1 MQLSCPNCGA
11 TYDVPENA
19 IGPSGRKIRC
29 RACDTSWFEPGRLAP
44 ASSAPLPATPPPVS
58 PIPVATPVPESPMAE
73 PEAYAEQEAPPR
85 RRRGPWLLLGL
96 VILVVILGGVAATV
110 LLGPQQIVSRL
121 GLGERRVPLG
131 IAITREP
138 DWRMIAGGSQLFAVS
153 GRIWNPT
160 KVEQAVPDIRAELKD
175 TQGKTVY
182 HWTITR
188 PVQKLAPG
196 ASANFDGAAVDVP
209 AASAKVNVT
218 FAGNDGG

>member
-11 TYDVPENA
+11 TYQVPDNA
-19 IGPSGRKIRC
+19 IGPNGRKIRC
-29 RACDTSWFEPGRLAP
+29 RACETSWFEPGQAAP
-44 ASSAPLPATPPPVS
+44 PAPPPMTPPPVS
-58 PIPVATPVPESPMAE
+58 PIPASTPPPQSPALAAG
-73 PEAYAEQEAPPR
+73 EAPSREKPPR

-110 LLGPQQIVSRL
+110 LLGPQQMVSRL
-121 GLGERRVPLG
+121 GLSERRVPLG

-160 KVEQAVPDIRAELKD
+160 NVEQPVPDIRAELKD
-175 TQGKTVY
+175 AEGRTVY

-188 PVQKLAPG
+188 PVPRLAPG

-218 FAGNDGG
+218 FAGD

>member
-11 TYDVPENA
+11 TYQVPDDA
-19 IGPSGRKIRC
+19 IGPNGRKIRC
-29 RACDTSWFEPGRLAP
+29 RACETSWFEPGRAAP
-44 ASSAPLPATPPPVS
+44 PAPPPMTPPPVS
-58 PIPVATPVPESPMAE
+58 PIPASTAVPESSATTVE
-73 PEAYAEQEAPPR
+73 TTVGEKPR
-85 RRRGPWLLLGL
+85 KRRRGPWLLLGL
-96 VILVVILGGVAATV
+96 VILVVILGGIAATV
-110 LLGPQQIVSRL
+110 LLGPQQMVSRL
-121 GLGERRVPLG
+121 GLSERRVPLG

-160 KVEQAVPDIRAELKD
+160 NVEQPVPDIRAELKD
-175 TQGKTVY
+175 AEGRTVY

-188 PVQKLAPG
+188 PVPRLAPG

-218 FAGNDGG
+218 FAGD

>member
-11 TYDVPENA
+11 TYEVPDNA
-19 IGPSGRKIRC
+19 IGPNGRKIRC
-29 RACDTSWFEPGRLAP
+29 RACETSWFEAGSGAQPAP
-44 ASSAPLPATPPPVS
+44 APMTPPPVS
-58 PIPVATPVPESPMAE
+58 PILAATPVAESRDAE
-73 PEAYAEQEAPPR
+73 ADRGTAPQRPPR

-96 VILVVILGGVAATV
+96 VILVVILGGVAAT
-110 LLGPQQIVSRL
+110 LLMGPQQMVSRL
-121 GLGERRVPLG
+121 GLGGRRVPLG

-160 KVEQAVPDIRAELKD
+160 NVEQAVPDIRAELKD
-175 TQGKTVY
+175 AEGRTVY

-188 PVQKLAPG
+188 PVPKLAPG

-218 FAGNDGG
+218 FAGD